1 MDSTLLIKN
10 ARIIDPGQQ
19 IDRITDIAVIDGKVH
34 SFGDNIDLVTNS
46 VLDARECI
54 VTPGWIDSHVHCY
67 EHSTPLGINVDRYC
81 LARGVTT
88 VVDAGSAGK
97 IFPQWL
103 IRGGSRIPQRRGAN
117 PPGGRQHMI
126 LPNFAKNCMKLRKFW
141 AVGGRARQ
149 VRPP

>member
-1 MDSTLLIKN
+1 MIKN

-103 IRGGSRIPQRRGAN
+103 IRGGSRIPHRRGRQPSGGGAN
-117 PPGGRQHMI
+117 I
-126 LPNFAKNCMKLRKFW
+126 
-141 AVGGRARQ
+141 
-149 VRPP
+149 